1 MTRYLTDSRSKM
13 YKKIVQ
19 VIAGILIVAIIYFGT
34 WFVCIGS
41 LVSAAEVDCLQMVQ
55 EVLERR

>member
-1 MTRYLTDSRSKM
+1 M
-13 YKKIVQ
+13 YKKAAQ